1 MDYRNKSNIPN
12 GFRDL
17 FFESALKRKKI
28 EREIENI
35 FIKKGFKPVI
45 PPTVEFSSVFLRG
58 TGEDG
63 FYKLLQFFDENG
75 ELLSLRADLTCSVA
89 RMVCTTLS
97 NLKMPLRVYYIS
109 NIFRK
114 SKVGNGKLI
123 ETTQAGI
130 EIIGDS
136 SIDSDIETLSLA
148 ISIMRKTCGEKFSI
162 ILGHS
167 KILEGF
173 FDEIPLSTEGR
184 KTALKIIQK
193 RSKFQWNDFV
203 RNLQKPIKERFESL
217 LDLIGDEKILLKGE
231 KVFKNEKSA
240 EAISVLRKISRSM
253 GLKKRYLLFDLAKVK
268 NFDYYTGIIFSIISP
283 QSGFT
288 VGSGGRYDELLKKFG
303 KNLPAVGFSLNIDL
317 LEEVI

>member
-1 MDYRNKSNIPN
+1 MDYRNKFDIPN

-28 EREIENI
+28 ESKIENI
-35 FIKKGFKPVI
+35 FLKKGFKPVI
-45 PPTVEFSSVFLRG
+45 PPSVEFSSVFLQG
-58 TGEDG
+58 TGEGG

-114 SKVGNGKLI
+114 VKAENGKFV

-136 SIDSDIETLSLA
+136 SIGSDIETLRLA
-148 ISIMRKTCGEKFSI
+148 ISIMRRISGEKFSI
-162 ILGHS
+162 ILSHS
-167 KILEGF
+167 KFLEGL
-173 FDEIPLSTEGR
+173 FDEISLSMEE
-184 KTALKIIQK
+184 KKSVIKIFQK

-203 RNLQKPIKERFESL
+203 KNLQTPIKDKFESL

-231 KVFKNEKSA
+231 KIFKNEKSA

-253 GLKKRYLLFDLAKVK
+253 GLKKRYLLFDLAKLK
-268 NFDYYTGIIFSIISP
+268 NFDYYTGIMFSIISP
-283 QSGFT
+283 KSGFT

-303 KNLPAVGFSLNIDL
+303 KDLPAVGFSLNIDL